1 MAHVIND
8 KQKLLNRVRRI
19 RGQVD
24 AIEKALQENQDC
36 VTTLQTLV
44 ACQGA
49 MKALMGEII
58 EDHVRTHVVDA
69 KEKPTSKQSQAAE
82 ELIDVVK
89 SYLK

>member
-1 MAHVIND
+1 MAHVINE

-24 AIEKALQENQDC
+24 AIEKSLESEQDC
-36 VTTLQTLV
+36 STTLLTLV

-49 MKALMGEII
+49 LKGLMGEII
-58 EDHVRTHVVDA
+58 EDHVRSHVVDG
-69 KEKPTSKQSQAAE
+69 KDKPSSKQTLAAE
-82 ELIDVVK
+82 ELIDVIK